1 MSIETTKLYDDL
13 LFLLETRQR
22 NAWREY
28 INMLQHA
35 STVRRTDNRRK
46 AFIDNWWPEF
56 LESEAVNRLCQKFV
70 ANIAKEG
77 KMLSEDVI
85 AQYLE
90 ELNITLRRL
99 PYDLYMY
106 VDNLKDLWSVVYYT
120 QIPRE
125 KFHKLLSAL
134 ALRDRLQMASRGN
147 MPLIVNNLTVNRKT
161 ELNFQKGSNALV
173 VTM

>member
-1 MSIETTKLYDDL
+1 
-13 LFLLETRQR
+13 
-22 NAWREY
+22 
-28 INMLQHA
+28 MLQHA

-56 LESEAVNRLCQKFV
+56 LEGEAVNRLCQKFV

-90 ELNITLRRL
+90 KLNITLRRL

-173 VTM
+173 MNM